1 MEGNKINYEERAKV
15 YADALATFGP
25 GMQLVVTLEELSEVA
40 KEICKHMRGKGSHL
54 HLAEEVAD
62 ATIMLE
68 QVRQIFKINDE
79 VCKVMDEKVLRL
91 KCKIEREK
99 AKDASR
105 HEFLRKVFN
114 TPAEKQEGA
123 GK

>member
-1 MEGNKINYEERAKV
+1 MEGNKINYEKRAKI

-25 GMQLVVTLEELSEVA
+25 GMQLVVAMEELSEVA
-40 KEICKHMRGKGSHL
+40 KEICKHMRGKGNKL

-68 QVRQIFKINDE
+68 QIRQFFDINDD

-91 KCKIEREK
+91 RNKIENEQY
-99 AKDASR
+99 SR
-105 HEFLRKVFN
+105 RHDFLRKVFN